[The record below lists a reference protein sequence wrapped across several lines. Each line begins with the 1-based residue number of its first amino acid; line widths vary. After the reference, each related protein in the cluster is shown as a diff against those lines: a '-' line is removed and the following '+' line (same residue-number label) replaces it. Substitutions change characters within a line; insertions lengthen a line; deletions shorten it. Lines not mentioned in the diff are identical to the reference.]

1 MRQLFLFWCSAYGN
15 ADLSLWMFL
24 EICRNA
30 DGWIYKST
38 PVRSLQSI
46 ELPCVNWAMSWDRA
60 LLHFFF
66 SPLDSEMWLLQSN
79 REACVEGKLPR
90 GVLVFLHLIPLLQ
103 WDTRLGPF
111 FPVSFSYS
119 FIYFRPIG
127 LIFVSTDYTIWLCCL
142 QDSCLPC
149 IFIISWL
156 CCAADFRSNEDV
168 LAPFCLGLSVS
179 VMFWKQDQRFLEP
192 PLSLVVLSREKSI
205 LFYIY
210 INFGCLIPLNVLALI
225 SNPQLQTRF
234 IPSLPAEF
242 SLALNGAHL
251 DVSLSHCPSKAK
263 IASSCTNLKYN
274 FGTKWFELSLT

>member
-111 FPVSFSYS
+111 FPRFLLIFIHLLQAYRSYFCQHRLHNLTLLFTGFLSAMHFHYLMALLCCRLPKQWRCIGSFLPRPVCVRDVLEARPTFPGAS
-119 FIYFRPIG
+119 FI
-127 LIFVSTDYTIWLCCL
+127 SCC
-142 QDSCLPC
+142 
-149 IFIISWL
+149 
-156 CCAADFRSNEDV
+156 
-168 LAPFCLGLSVS
+168 SVS
-179 VMFWKQDQRFLEP
+179 WKIHPLLYLYKFW
-192 PLSLVVLSREKSI
+192 LSYPMKCAG
-205 LFYIY
+205 
-210 INFGCLIPLNVLALI
+210 INL
-225 SNPQLQTRF
+225 
-234 IPSLPAEF
+234 
-242 SLALNGAHL
+242 
-251 DVSLSHCPSKAK
+251 
-263 IASSCTNLKYN
+263 
-274 FGTKWFELSLT
+274 